1 MRAVIVGRRLT
12 SFGVRV
18 IEQNLLLA
26 IAEVSVGLT
35 GFSAIVYLL
44 ALFCYLAAAAILFV
58 QFAASTFMPND
69 Q

>member
-1 MRAVIVGRRLT
+1 
-12 SFGVRV
+12 V

-26 IAEVSVGLT
+26 IAEVSVGLA